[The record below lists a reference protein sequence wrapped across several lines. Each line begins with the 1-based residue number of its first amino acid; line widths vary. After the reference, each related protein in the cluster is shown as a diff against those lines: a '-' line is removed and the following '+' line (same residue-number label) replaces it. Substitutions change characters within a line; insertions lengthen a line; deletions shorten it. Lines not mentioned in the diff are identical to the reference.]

1 MTMDDFSDIM
11 ELPHHVSAKRRQMP
25 LADRA
30 AQFSAFAALTGYDE
44 EISETARL
52 TDVRA
57 ELSEDALAALDAAFQ
72 QMLNAGPAHP
82 AVTLTYFQPD
92 ARKEGGRYVR
102 YTGLFR
108 HYDAAEEM
116 LYFLDGT
123 AVPAQSIR
131 SMEVQTG

>member
-1 MTMDDFSDIM
+1 MDDFSDIM
-11 ELPHHVSAKRRQMP
+11 RLPHHVSVKRRSMP

-44 EISETARL
+44 EIRETARL

-57 ELSEDALAALDAAFQ
+57 ELSEDALAALDTAFQ
-72 QMLNAGPAHP
+72 RLLDAGSEHP

-92 ARKEGGRYVR
+92 ARKEGGRYAV

-108 HYDAAEEM
+108 HYDAADGI